1 MPLVQDDAGC
11 SWGQDTNS
19 DGDPRVTFE
28 LQAVKHAEEE
38 KNKVREEK
46 KRKAKEERARAA
58 AEAEAVAAAEAAAAE
73 LLRKPRR
80 SGSKEIKV
88 ARVMNPVRSI
98 FDSCLLFRK
107 LMQLPNRIR
116 RRWGVERQQVRLE
129 GHGKSGTRR
138 QRLRYRVDSLLR
150 MCV

>member
-1 MPLVQDDAGC
+1 MPLVQGDDAGC
-11 SWGQDTNS
+11 AWCLHSR

-73 LLRKPRR
+73 LQRRSRR

-88 ARVMNPVRSI
+88 ARVMNRARSV
-98 FDSCLLFRK
+98 FDS
-107 LMQLPNRIR
+107 
-116 RRWGVERQQVRLE
+116 
-129 GHGKSGTRR
+129 
-138 QRLRYRVDSLLR
+138 
-150 MCV
+150 